1 MAKGTK
7 VKQKRATLAKLA
19 PLALTKEQKP
29 TTIQFFRKECRQFH
43 QLPMPMAQL
52 YPILLKRSLISL
64 VFPKPYT
71 GPQLRAHDSKLV
83 CDFHFGEVGH
93 SVKDCKVLKHRV
105 QNLIDHGIL
114 IIDEALNMISTWP
127 PNHHEGM
134 TSMTD
139 TSSMVTSSVR
149 GDLPTSPYPQGL
161 PFPSLLLNRGG
172 STSFSPQAEGPS
184 EEAEHACHPCEKARS
199 RPDS

>member
-7 VKQKRATLAKLA
+7 GKQKRATLAKLA

-29 TTIQFFRKECRQFH
+29 TTTQFVRRECRQFH
-43 QLPMPMAQL
+43 QL
-52 YPILLKRSLISL
+52 PILLKRSLISL
-64 VFPKPYT
+64 VVPKPYT

-83 CDFHFGEVGH
+83 CDFHFGEMGH

-105 QNLIDHGIL
+105 QNLIDRGIL
-114 IIDEALNMISTWP
+114 IIDEALNMIRTWP

-134 TSMTD
+134 MSMMD

-149 GDLPTSPYPQGL
+149 RDLPTSPYPQGL

-184 EEAEHACHPCEKARS
+184 EEAKHPCHPCEKARS